1 MNTIIGGC
9 QEENSSTVP
18 AQLCVRLNL
27 SMKKT
32 FLFLSILFFG
42 PIVWSKSTSYPKPS
56 KTDCGF
62 YLQLEDQ
69 LKCFSEAP
77 YLTHYGYVYCNRF
90 QKELKSWTGKL
101 AAWVPPTTECLQSS
115 LIADPKFL
123 SPCKIMM
130 DHAFG
135 THPTCYMKSGFCSLA
150 YADKQRV
157 LNVVSWSD
165 VMAEFGESVAQSLR
179 VKSTCDMGI
188 FTAFFHFFDFI
199 FQITR
204 TVDAVT
210 REDAAEILA
219 HVPTDSKQAQTYM
232 SRMYVAILY
241 GSESP
246 STTDTSTVAKY
257 TTTAQMGNFEHT
269 VNDCKTSEATFCKE
283 LRTRNSAL
291 FAQESNQ
298 KKATSKFIQNTL
310 PERLKAARR
319 LIQKPQAK

>member
-1 MNTIIGGC
+1 
-9 QEENSSTVP
+9 
-18 AQLCVRLNL
+18 
-27 SMKKT
+27 MKRS
-32 FLFLSILFFG
+32 FLFLLVLCFVSKA
-42 PIVWSKSTSYPKPS
+42 WSKSASYPKPS

-69 LKCFSEAP
+69 LKCFNEAP

-115 LIADPKFL
+115 LIADPELL

-135 THPTCYMKSGFCSLA
+135 THPTCYMKSGFCGLD

-179 VKSTCDMGI
+179 VKAGCDMGI
-188 FTAFFHFFDFI
+188 FKAFFHFVDFI

-204 TVDAVT
+204 ALDAVT
-210 REDAAEILA
+210 REDAAEIIA
-219 HVPTDSKQAQTYM
+219 HVPTDNNQAQAYM
-232 SRMYVAILY
+232 NKMYVTILY
-241 GSESP
+241 GSKSP
-246 STTDTSTVAKY
+246 STAEASAVAKY
-257 TTTAQMGNFEHT
+257 TATAQMGNLEQT
-269 VNDCKTSEATFCKE
+269 VNDCKGSEAAFCKE
-283 LRTRNSAL
+283 LKMRNSAL
-291 FAQESNQ
+291 FSQ
-298 KKATSKFIQNTL
+298 KPSEKTATLKFIKSTL
-310 PERLKAARR
+310 PERLKAARS
-319 LIQKPQAK
+319 LIGKSQAK